1 MNSFPVGYLKLVAVV
16 LIGFTFLSV
25 LSAERLASQSLTIE
39 VIFGAA
45 ALKSLVVMTNF
56 MEVRRVAGPWRL
68 LFPLWACAMT
78 LMLVAGHLYR

>member
-25 LSAERLASQSLTIE
+25 LSAERLASQRLTIE

-45 ALKSLVVMTNF
+45 ALKSLIVMSRF
-56 MEVRRVAGPWRL
+56 MEIGRVAGPWRF